1 MLAGL
6 VVGILVVTACAP
18 AAPAAPPTAAPAA
31 APTSAAKPAA
41 SPSSAAAPAASP
53 SSAAA
58 PAASPGAAAPAAASA
73 PLAAN
78 RTLVV
83 SNSFTFT
90 TKDTDPARGGVDFA
104 ADPFFHAVYDTLLTF
119 AVGDTT
125 TPKPLVAESYTS
137 SPDAT
142 TFTFT
147 LRKGV
152 KFSDGTPLKAGDV
165 AFSYNRLLNLH
176 DTPVYLL
183 EGVTGISAPDD
194 YTFVLTTKDPNPAI
208 PFIVTN
214 PALGI
219 TNSAVLKAHGASD
232 QPGADKTDTGEAYL
246 QTASAG
252 SGPYIMSGI
261 STSQVEMKANP
272 QYWGPSKPN
281 FASVILRDVAA
292 PTQLIEIQKA
302 TDQVVLS
309 LSGDQ
314 AQTLSGNDK
323 LTVNAFTSPNLTF
336 LYTNLNPEVLQF
348 GSNPHFIS
356 AVRYGLD
363 YDALVKVA
371 GAGAA
376 QAPGVVPQQF
386 FGALPASAAIKRDL
400 AKAKSELQAS
410 GLTNPTVELSYQ
422 TSSTGQTEA
431 LAAKIQANLAEVGIT
446 ISLNG
451 QPSTIAT
458 TNYRGGKLQM
468 GLFGW
473 APDYPD
479 PNNYLAFM
487 PGQLVGKRA
496 GWLAE
501 AAPTIAELGAKAG
514 STADLPT
521 RGQLFRDVQNQLN
534 EQSPIYPLLNPGQ
547 AVVTTKNLTNVAYS
561 PVWYIDFAAIGSN

>member
-1 MLAGL
+1 MLVHLRPPTLAGI
-6 VVGILVVTACAP
+6 VVGILLASACAP
-18 AAPAAPPTAAPAA
+18 AAPPAPTAAPPTSAPKPAA
-31 APTSAAKPAA
+31 APTTAAGAPTAAAKPASA
-41 SPSSAAAPAASP
+41 PTSAAAA
-53 SSAAA
+53 
-58 PAASPGAAAPAAASA
+58 A

-83 SNSFTFT
+83 SNAFTFT

-137 SPDAT
+137 SPDAR

-147 LRKGV
+147 LRKDV
-152 KFSDGTPLKAGDV
+152 KFTDGTPLKAADV

-183 EGVTGISAPDD
+183 EGVTGITAPDD

-261 STSQVEMKANP
+261 SNAQVEMKANP
-272 QYWGPSKPN
+272 QYWGPTKPN

-302 TDQVVLS
+302 TDAVVLS

-336 LYTNLNPEVLQF
+336 LYTNVNPEVLQF
-348 GSNPHFIS
+348 GSNAHFIS

-363 YDALVKVA
+363 YEALVKVA

-386 FGALPASAAIKRDL
+386 FGALPPSAAVKRDL

-410 GLTNPTVELSYQ
+410 GLPNPSVELSYQ
-422 TSSTGQTEA
+422 TSTTGLTEA
-431 LAAKIQANLAEVGIT
+431 LAAKIQTNLAEAGIT

-458 TNYRGGKLQM
+458 TNYRAGKLQM

-496 GWLAE
+496 GWLVE
-501 AAPTIAELGAKAG
+501 AAPTIADLGAKAG

-521 RGQLFRDVQNQLN
+521 RGQLFRDVQTQLN
-534 EQSPIYPLLNPGQ
+534 EQSPIYPLLNAGQ

>member
-1 MLAGL
+1 VQPTRTLNLAGL
-6 VVGILVVTACAP
+6 VVVGIFLTSACAP
-18 AAPAAPPTAAPAA
+18 AAPPAAPPAAVSTSAPAA
-31 APTSAAKPAA
+31 AAKPAA
-41 SPSSAAAPAASP
+41 APSSAAAPAATS
-53 SSAAA
+53 A
-58 PAASPGAAAPAAASA
+58 PAAVAVAAS
-73 PLAAN
+73 

-83 SNSFTFT
+83 ENSFTFT

-125 TPKPLVAESYTS
+125 TPIPLVAASYTS

-147 LRKGV
+147 LRKDV

-176 DTPVYLL
+176 DTPIYLL
-183 EGVTGISAPDD
+183 DGVTGVSAPDD
-194 YTFVLTTKDPNPAI
+194 YTFVLTSKDPNPSI

-272 QYWGPSKPN
+272 QYWGPNKPN

-314 AQTLSGNDK
+314 AQTLSTNDK

-336 LYTNLNPEVLQF
+336 LYTNMNPDVLPF
-348 GSNPHFIS
+348 GTNPHFIS

-376 QAPGVVPQQF
+376 QAPGVVPPQF

-400 AKAKSELQAS
+400 AKARSELQAS
-410 GLTNPTVELSYQ
+410 GLQNPAVELSYQ
-422 TSSTGQTEA
+422 TSTTGQTEA

-479 PNNYLAFM
+479 PNDYLPFT

-496 GWLAE
+496 GWLPE
-501 AAPTIAELGAKAG
+501 AAPSIVELANRAG
-514 STADLPT
+514 STADMAT
-521 RGQLFRDVQNQLN
+521 RGKLFQDLQNQLN
-534 EQSPIYPLLNPGQ
+534 QQSPIYPILNPGQ
-547 AVVTTKNLTNVAYS
+547 AVVTTRNLTNVAYS
-561 PVWYIDFAAIGSN
+561 PVWNIDFAAIGSN

>member
-1 MLAGL
+1 LSSIKIYFRPEGKLLQPRTLALTGL
-6 VVGILVVTACAP
+6 VVGIFVSAACAP
-18 AAPAAPPTAAPAA
+18 AAPPAAPAA
-31 APTSAAKPAA
+31 TTSAAKPAA
-41 SPSSAAAPAASP
+41 SPSSAAAPAATS
-53 SSAAA
+53 A
-58 PAASPGAAAPAAASA
+58 PAGVAAS
-73 PLAAN
+73 

-83 SNSFTFT
+83 ANSFTFT
-90 TKDTDPARGGVDFA
+90 TKDTDPARGGVDFQ

-119 AVGDTT
+119 AVGDTA
-125 TPKPLVAESYTS
+125 TPIPLVAASYTS
-137 SPDAT
+137 SPDAR

-147 LRKGV
+147 LRKDV
-152 KFSDGTPLKAGDV
+152 KFSDGTPLKAADV
-165 AFSYNRLLNLH
+165 VFSYNRLLNLH

-183 EGVTGISAPDD
+183 EGVTDISAPDD
-194 YTFVLTTKDPNPAI
+194 STFVLTTKDANPAI

-261 STSQVEMKANP
+261 STGQVEMKTNP
-272 QYWGPSKPN
+272 QYWGPNKPK

-302 TDQVVLS
+302 TDEVVLS

-314 AQTLSGNDK
+314 AQTLSTNDK
-323 LTVNAFTSPNLTF
+323 LQVNAFTSPNLTF
-336 LYTNLNPEVLQF
+336 LYTNMNSDVLSF
-348 GSNPHFIS
+348 GSNPHFQQ
-356 AVRYGLD
+356 AVRYGID

-371 GAGAA
+371 GVGAA
-376 QAPGVVPQQF
+376 QAPGVVPPQF

-410 GLTNPTVELSYQ
+410 GLANPSVELSYQ
-422 TSSTGQTEA
+422 TSTTGQTEA

-479 PNNYLAFM
+479 PNDYLPFT

-496 GWLAE
+496 GWLPE
-501 AAPTIAELGAKAG
+501 AAPSIVELANKAG
-514 STADLPT
+514 STADLGT
-521 RGQLFRDVQNQLN
+521 RGQLFQDLQNQLN
-534 EQSPIYPLLNPGQ
+534 QQSPIYPILNPGQ
-547 AVVTTKNLTNVAYS
+547 AVVTTRNLTSVAYS

>member
-1 MLAGL
+1 MLNVRAVAKQPL
-6 VVGILVVTACAP
+6 VAIVHLSPETGTVGGQRSLSPSAP
-18 AAPAAPPTAAPAA
+18 KPAA
-31 APTSAAKPAA
+31 APTI
-41 SPSSAAAPAASP
+41 AAAQ
-53 SSAAA
+53 
-58 PAASPGAAAPAAASA
+58 A

-83 SNSFTFT
+83 SNAFAFT
-90 TKDTDPARGGVDFA
+90 TKDTDPARSG
-104 ADPFFHAVYDTLLTF
+104 PFFHAVYDTLLTF

-137 SPDAT
+137 SPDAK
-142 TFTFT
+142 TFTFK
-147 LRKGV
+147 LRKDV

-183 EGVTGISAPDD
+183 EGVTGITAPDD

-261 STSQVEMKANP
+261 STSQVEMKANS

-281 FASVILRDVAA
+281 FGSVILRDVAA

-302 TDQVVLS
+302 TDAVVLS

-336 LYTNLNPEVLQF
+336 LYTNVNPEVLQF
-348 GSNPHFIS
+348 GSNAHFIS
-356 AVRYGLD
+356 AVRSGLD

-386 FGALPASAAIKRDL
+386 FGALPPSAALKRDV

-410 GLTNPTVELSYQ
+410 GLTNPSVELSYQ
-422 TSSTGQTEA
+422 TSTTGLTEA

-458 TNYRGGKLQM
+458 TNYRAGKLQM

-496 GWLAE
+496 GWLVE
-501 AAPTIAELGAKAG
+501 AAPSIAELGAKAG

-534 EQSPIYPLLNPGQ
+534 EQSPIYPLLNAGQ

>member
-1 MLAGL
+1 
-6 VVGILVVTACAP
+6 
-18 AAPAAPPTAAPAA
+18 
-31 APTSAAKPAA
+31 
-41 SPSSAAAPAASP
+41 
-53 SSAAA
+53 
-58 PAASPGAAAPAAASA
+58 
-73 PLAAN
+73 
-78 RTLVV
+78 VV
-83 SNSFTFT
+83 SNAFTFT

-137 SPDAT
+137 SPDAR

-147 LRKGV
+147 LRKDV

-214 PALGI
+214 PALGV

-252 SGPYIMSGI
+252 SGPYVMSGI

-302 TDQVVLS
+302 TDAVVLS

-336 LYTNLNPEVLQF
+336 LFTNVNPEVLQF
-348 GSNPHFIS
+348 GSNAHFIS

-363 YDALVKVA
+363 YEALVKVA

-386 FGALPASAAIKRDL
+386 FGALPPSAAIKRDL

-422 TSSTGQTEA
+422 TSTTGLTEA
-431 LAAKIQANLAEVGIT
+431 LAAKIQANLAEAGIT

-458 TNYRGGKLQM
+458 TNYRAGKLQM

-496 GWLAE
+496 GWLVE
-501 AAPTIAELGAKAG
+501 AAPAIAELGAKAG

-521 RGQLFRDVQNQLN
+521 RGQLFRDVQNRLN
-534 EQSPIYPLLNPGQ
+534 EQSPIYPLLNAGQ